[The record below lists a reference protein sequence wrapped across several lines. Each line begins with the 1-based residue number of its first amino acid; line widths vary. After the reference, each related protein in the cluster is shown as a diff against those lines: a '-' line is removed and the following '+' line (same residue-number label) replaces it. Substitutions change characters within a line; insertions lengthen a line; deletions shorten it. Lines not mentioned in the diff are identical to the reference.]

1 MSLVA
6 DRFGVRTRSEQK
18 VATLV
23 SHPRYITATH
33 GGTIR
38 RIFQGVS
45 RTSLEL
51 AKSPRDA
58 GVIIQSACRVFP
70 KRRALRMGA
79 RATVKVR
86 LLPRCPEP
94 IVSRRLHPFTNG
106 KAGPNDRA

>member
-23 SHPRYITATH
+23 SHPRNITAAH

-51 AKSPRDA
+51 AESPHDA
-58 GVIIQSACRVFP
+58 AVTIQSACPVLP
-70 KRRALRMGA
+70 KRRALRKGA
-79 RATVKVR
+79 RATVKLH
-86 LLPRCPEP
+86 LLPLCPDP
-94 IVSRRLHPFTNG
+94 IVSRRLRPFTNR
-106 KAGPNDRA
+106 KAGPNDRP